1 MNECID
7 IHTHIVPENFPPY
20 AGKGKDVPWPSMAP
34 AHACH
39 RHVMIS
45 GKLYRTVADG
55 SWSVPRRI
63 EEMGAMRV
71 TRQAISPMPEL
82 LSYWLP
88 LDDAKV
94 MIRFLNDEIARMIA
108 AAPDRFIGL
117 GCVPL
122 QDITAAVR
130 ELEHVVQKLKFSG
143 VEIASHVNGVS
154 IGDARFEPFFAEAER
169 LGAAIFVHA
178 LRPAGQDRI
187 VGAFAE
193 QAVCFPGDV
202 ALACASMITGGIA
215 SKHPKLR
222 IAFSHGGGTM
232 AILMPRLVHAWNVFP
247 KAKESLPGIARH
259 HRQALLL
266 RRAGVRSRSRQVLDQ
281 AVRLVADR
289 ARHRLPVRAWRY
301 KPIKDPGRSEPG
313 WRHAGRHHIVERA
326 PLPRIAGSTSLIE
339 PGSTA
344 SAASSYGVGCA
355 LTITMRAPAALA
367 ISTAPATG

>member
-1 MNECID
+1 MNEIID
-7 IHTHIVPENFPPY
+7 IHTHVVPENFPPY

-88 LDDAKV
+88 LDDATA

-108 AAPDRFIGL
+108 AAPERFIGL

-122 QDITAAVR
+122 QDVTAAIR

-169 LGAAIFVHA
+169 LGASIFVHA

-215 SKHPKLR
+215 SRHPKLR

-247 KAKESLPGIARH
+247 KAKESLPESPATIAR
-259 HRQALLL
+259 RFFYDELVFDPEAVKFLVTQFGASQIVLGTDYPFALGDFHPMKTLESANL
-266 RRAGVRSRSRQVLDQ
+266 DAATITGITSSNARRFLG
-281 AVRLVADR
+281 
-289 ARHRLPVRAWRY
+289 LP
-301 KPIKDPGRSEPG
+301 
-313 WRHAGRHHIVERA
+313 
-326 PLPRIAGSTSLIE
+326 AGS
-339 PGSTA
+339 
-344 SAASSYGVGCA
+344 
-355 LTITMRAPAALA
+355 R
-367 ISTAPATG
+367 

>member
-7 IHTHIVPENFPPY
+7 VHTHIVPENFPAY

-34 AHACH
+34 AQACH

-45 GKLYRTVADG
+45 GKLYRTVTDG
-55 SWSVPRRI
+55 CWSVPRRI
-63 EEMGAMRV
+63 EQMGAMKV

-88 LDDAKV
+88 LDDAKAMV
-94 MIRFLNDEIARMIA
+94 RFLNDTIAEMIA
-108 AAPDRFIGL
+108 AAPDRFVGL

-122 QDITAAVR
+122 QDTDSSLS
-130 ELEHVVQKLKFSG
+130 ELQYCVKTLKFSG

-215 SKHPKLR
+215 ARHPKLR

-247 KAKESLPGIARH
+247 KAKESLTESPAVTAR
-259 HRQALLL
+259 RFYY
-266 RRAGVRSRSRQVLDQ
+266 DQ
-281 AVRLVADR
+281 LVFEPKAVRF
-289 ARHRLPVRAWRY
+289 
-301 KPIKDPGRSEPG
+301 
-313 WRHAGRHHIVERA
+313 
-326 PLPRIAGSTSLIE
+326 LIE
-339 PGSTA
+339 TFGQTQIVVGTDYPFALGDSKPLATLKKTGLDEKTLTA
-344 SAASSYGVGCA
+344 
-355 LTITMRAPAALA
+355 ITSKNARRFLGLPAK
-367 ISTAPATG
+367 PR

>member
-94 MIRFLNDEIARMIA
+94 MIRFLNDEIARMIG

-122 QDITAAVR
+122 QDIDAALK
-130 ELEHVVQKLKFSG
+130 ELEYCKQLKFAG

-154 IGDARFEPFFAEAER
+154 IGHEQFEPFFAAAEKM
-169 LGAAIFVHA
+169 GAAIFVHA

-187 VGAFAE
+187 VGPFIE
-193 QAVCFPGDV
+193 QAVCFPGDIG
-202 ALACASMITGGIA
+202 LACASMIIGGIA
-215 SKHPKLR
+215 ERHPKLK
-222 IAFSHGGGTM
+222 IAFSHGGGVM
-232 AILMPRLVHAWNVFP
+232 SILLPRLEHAWKKIP
-247 KAKESLPGIARH
+247 KAHESLKEAPSVAAKRFYYDELVFDPAAIRFLVGQFGASQICVGTDYPYAMGDFEPLNTLAAAKLDAATV
-259 HRQALLL
+259 QAIT
-266 RRAGVRSRSRQVLDQ
+266 AGNAKRFL
-281 AVRLVADR
+281 
-289 ARHRLPVRAWRY
+289 
-301 KPIKDPGRSEPG
+301 G
-313 WRHAGRHHIVERA
+313 
-326 PLPRIAGSTSLIE
+326 LPR
-339 PGSTA
+339 
-344 SAASSYGVGCA
+344 
-355 LTITMRAPAALA
+355 
-367 ISTAPATG
+367 